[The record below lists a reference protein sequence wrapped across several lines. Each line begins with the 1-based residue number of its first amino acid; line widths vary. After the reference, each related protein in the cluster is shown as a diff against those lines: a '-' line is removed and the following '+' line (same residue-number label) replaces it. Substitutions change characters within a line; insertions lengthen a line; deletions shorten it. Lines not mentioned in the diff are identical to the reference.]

1 MLEQK
6 LMEEL
11 NRHKAINK
19 YTQTMILEQDMG
31 ADAAVPAIPPAD
43 PLAAAP
49 PVEGAPADPLAAPP
63 VEGAPADPLAAPPVE
78 GAPVDAAAPPV
89 EGAPVDAAGGTEEI
103 DITDLVNMTKN
114 IKNQLDSSKD
124 NNNDV
129 IQKMDGVFSKL
140 SDLEQKLAQM
150 DSVMAKI
157 DELGNRIEQVKPKTP
172 QEKLEMRSLDSYP
185 FNQHPQDFFSQKQ
198 EEMRQTGKNEYV
210 LTKDEVESY
219 GKEQIMK
226 SFNPDQDDNEPQ
238 Y

>member
-19 YTQTMILEQDMG
+19 YTKTMIMEQDMG
-31 ADAAVPAIPPAD
+31 ADAATPAVP
-43 PLAAAP
+43 
-49 PVEGAPADPLAAPP
+49 PADPLAAPP
-63 VEGAPADPLAAPPVE
+63 APEGAPL
-78 GAPVDAAAPPV
+78 DAAADPAAM
-89 EGAPVDAAGGTEEI
+89 GADPATMGGDPAAMGASPEAPAADAGSTEEI

-114 IKNQLDSSKD
+114 IKNQLDQSKD
-124 NNNDV
+124 SSGDV

-140 SDLEQKLAQM
+140 TDLEQKLAQM

-157 DELGNRIEQVKPKTP
+157 DELGSRIEQVKPKTP

-198 EEMRQTGKNEYV
+198 DEMRQTGKNEYV
-210 LTKDEVESY
+210 LTKDDVENY